1 MLVFLEPGM
10 KITRDTL
17 LQRLVELQ
25 YERNDIDF
33 KRGSFRVRGDVVEVY
48 PSYQDE
54 AYRVELWGDVQ
65 SRLERRS
72 VHQVDRVSGVLDTI
86 QERIEPLR
94 EPVLREL
101 PRRVPRR
108 WIRPSESEDFVI
120 VVEPHHLFI
129 DEVDVGR

>member
-1 MLVFLEPGM
+1 MAVDRRM
-10 KITRDTL
+10 YL
-17 LQRLVELQ
+17 LASLDAAAWR
-25 YERNDIDF
+25 I
-33 KRGSFRVRGDVVEVY
+33 VRG
-48 PSYQDE
+48 
-54 AYRVELWGDVQ
+54 AGLWGDVQ